1 MLQRAKALICP
12 RGPVPTISQSIATNL
27 LGAGGSPEA
36 RTGPLAAFFAPCV
49 PLVPVSCVMLRAEGS
64 LPPEDPGGSFPSCSF
79 RSPPAAF
86 SFLFLPRF
94 FGRPPPGCG
103 AARRSFCLS
112 ARFRSKCRRLKK
124 FLCLRFPAGT
134 RRAGSTTPKVTLR
147 MRSDMLKPAAPNA
160 PPTNGSGNCRQRKR
174 ACNFAHARRP
184 HAARAPAQWSDGR
197 TAHALWAPSGRLRM
211 RGGAAGTRRGRA
223 VTSQRDIT
231 AMAGAP
237 RPSLHWEQQ
246 RAANIVR
253 LLSLY
258 RPLLDSYIIDFFTEG
273 LWAKL
278 PPAWQAALEVA
289 DPPQLAAMLLGTGG
303 MVGQGAVWPLS
314 LLAFTTAV
322 HALSFPRGQLGG
334 ASRPP
339 CQSPHLHPLLR
350 RHVKPKKQHEIW
362 RLGKVLQRLSQATG
376 CERVVDVGAGQ
387 GHLTRFLAFSL
398 GLSVTAVE
406 GDGRLVSLAE
416 HFDQELL
423 RELGKA
429 QARADSR
436 RLPHSQHHPNTDP
449 TDPAS
454 LCPRC
459 PQHVAGWLDP
469 QAPGQEFLLAPTPGP
484 ALAARNPLAWPVDSE
499 QVLLTGLHACGD
511 LSVALL
517 RHFVCSPQVAAVT
530 SAACCYMKLSTCP
543 EPTASSLPGYP
554 LSAWVA
560 GLPGHTLSY
569 RAREAACHAV
579 EEYTER
585 LRRDSE
591 CLRIHCYRAVLETLI
606 QAADPSKKHLGV
618 QTVKKAHTLSF
629 PEYARLGLT
638 LVGLDS
644 AAVPLD
650 SESVCAMLCQQHKV
664 VAFFSL
670 VLLLAPLV
678 ETLILLDRILYLRE
692 QGFQCALVP
701 LFNPRFSPR
710 NLVLVAARVPLDAV
724 LSGLDKDIHEDED
737 MVRGGGGQGQG

>member
-1 MLQRAKALICP
+1 M
-12 RGPVPTISQSIATNL
+12 S
-27 LGAGGSPEA
+27 
-36 RTGPLAAFFAPCV
+36 
-49 PLVPVSCVMLRAEGS
+49 
-64 LPPEDPGGSFPSCSF
+64 
-79 RSPPAAF
+79 
-86 SFLFLPRF
+86 
-94 FGRPPPGCG
+94 
-103 AARRSFCLS
+103 
-112 ARFRSKCRRLKK
+112 
-124 FLCLRFPAGT
+124 
-134 RRAGSTTPKVTLR
+134 
-147 MRSDMLKPAAPNA
+147 
-160 PPTNGSGNCRQRKR
+160 
-174 ACNFAHARRP
+174 
-184 HAARAPAQWSDGR
+184 PAQ
-197 TAHALWAPSGRLRM
+197 AC
-211 RGGAAGTRRGRA
+211 
-223 VTSQRDIT
+223 
-231 AMAGAP
+231 
-237 RPSLHWEQQ
+237 LH
-246 RAANIVR
+246 I
-253 LLSLY
+253 LLS
-258 RPLLDSYIIDFFTEG
+258 PS
-273 LWAKL
+273 
-278 PPAWQAALEVA
+278 
-289 DPPQLAAMLLGTGG
+289 
-303 MVGQGAVWPLS
+303 
-314 LLAFTTAV
+314 
-322 HALSFPRGQLGG
+322 
-334 ASRPP
+334 
-339 CQSPHLHPLLR
+339 
-350 RHVKPKKQHEIW
+350 
-362 RLGKVLQRLSQATG
+362 
-376 CERVVDVGAGQ
+376 Q
-387 GHLTRFLAFSL
+387 GHLSRFLAFSL
-398 GLSVTAVE
+398 GLSITAVE

-429 QARADSR
+429 QARGDSR
-436 RLPHSQHHPNTDP
+436 RLQPSQHHPNTARDP

-454 LCPRC
+454 LCPRR

-517 RHFVCSPQVAAVT
+517 RHFARSPQVAAVT

-543 EPTASSLPGYP
+543 EPTASNLPGYP

-629 PEYARLGLT
+629 PECVWGRFPFDPLLASSLGTCGTGMALSHRYARLGLT

-678 ETLILLDRILYLRE
+678 ETLILLDRLLYLRE
-692 QGFQCALVP
+692 QGGCWQGRELQGAAGANHPFLHRFPVCPRAP
-701 LFNPRFSPR
+701 LQPP
-710 NLVLVAARVPLDAV
+710 VLPTQPGAGGRTGATGCSAV
-724 LSGLDKDIHEDED
+724 
-737 MVRGGGGQGQG
+737 RPGQGHP

>member
-1 MLQRAKALICP
+1 M
-12 RGPVPTISQSIATNL
+12 SSNSH
-27 LGAGGSPEA
+27 SP
-36 RTGPLAAFFAPCV
+36 
-49 PLVPVSCVMLRAEGS
+49 
-64 LPPEDPGGSFPSCSF
+64 
-79 RSPPAAF
+79 
-86 SFLFLPRF
+86 
-94 FGRPPPGCG
+94 
-103 AARRSFCLS
+103 
-112 ARFRSKCRRLKK
+112 
-124 FLCLRFPAGT
+124 
-134 RRAGSTTPKVTLR
+134 
-147 MRSDMLKPAAPNA
+147 
-160 PPTNGSGNCRQRKR
+160 Q
-174 ACNFAHARRP
+174 
-184 HAARAPAQWSDGR
+184 
-197 TAHALWAPSGRLRM
+197 
-211 RGGAAGTRRGRA
+211 
-223 VTSQRDIT
+223 
-231 AMAGAP
+231 
-237 RPSLHWEQQ
+237 
-246 RAANIVR
+246 
-253 LLSLY
+253 
-258 RPLLDSYIIDFFTEG
+258 DFFTEG

-278 PPAWQAALEVA
+278 PPTWQTALEVA

-303 MVGQGAVWPLS
+303 MVGQGTVWPLS

-322 HALSFPRGQLGG
+322 RVLSFPRGQLGD
-334 ASRPP
+334 APRPP

-362 RLGKVLQRLSQATG
+362 CLGKVGVPVFPPWCHLTASLSTHGPLSSQVLQRLSQATG

-387 GHLTRFLAFSL
+387 VGRGCREVILRDVSHTSTSPYPPVPPQGHLSRFLAFSL

-429 QARADSR
+429 RARGDSR
-436 RLPHSQHHPNTDP
+436 RLPPSQHHPNAARDT

-517 RHFVCSPQVAAVT
+517 RHFACSPQVAAVT

-543 EPTASSLPGYP
+543 EPTASNLPGYP
-554 LSAWVA
+554 LSTWVA

-585 LRRDSE
+585 LHRDSK

-618 QTVKKAHTLSF
+618 QTMKKAHMLSF
-629 PEYARLGLT
+629 PECVWGCFPFDPLLASSLGTCGTGMALSHRYARLGLS

-678 ETLILLDRILYLRE
+678 ETLILLDRLLYLRE
-692 QGFQCALVP
+692 QGGCC
-701 LFNPRFSPR
+701 
-710 NLVLVAARVPLDAV
+710 
-724 LSGLDKDIHEDED
+724 
-737 MVRGGGGQGQG
+737 RGGGAAGNCRCQLFLCPQVSNVPSCPSSTPGSPHATWCWWLHGCHWMLCYQAWTRTSVRMKTW

>member
-1 MLQRAKALICP
+1 MTSRLQSD
-12 RGPVPTISQSIATNL
+12 V
-27 LGAGGSPEA
+27 
-36 RTGPLAAFFAPCV
+36 
-49 PLVPVSCVMLRAEGS
+49 
-64 LPPEDPGGSFPSCSF
+64 
-79 RSPPAAF
+79 
-86 SFLFLPRF
+86 
-94 FGRPPPGCG
+94 
-103 AARRSFCLS
+103 
-112 ARFRSKCRRLKK
+112 
-124 FLCLRFPAGT
+124 
-134 RRAGSTTPKVTLR
+134 TT
-147 MRSDMLKPAAPNA
+147 
-160 PPTNGSGNCRQRKR
+160 
-174 ACNFAHARRP
+174 
-184 HAARAPAQWSDGR
+184 
-197 TAHALWAPSGRLRM
+197 
-211 RGGAAGTRRGRA
+211 
-223 VTSQRDIT
+223 
-231 AMAGAP
+231 MAGAP
-237 RPSLHWEQQ
+237 HLYWEQQ

-278 PPAWQAALEVA
+278 PSAWQAALEA
-289 DPPQLAAMLLGTGG
+289 AEPPQLAAMLLGNGG
-303 MVGQGAVWPLS
+303 MVGQGTVWPLS
-314 LLAFTTAV
+314 LLAFSAAV
-322 HALSFPRGQLGG
+322 HALSFPRGQVGCTP
-334 ASRPP
+334 RPP

-362 RLGKVLQRLSQATG
+362 RLGKVLQQLSKATG
-376 CERVVDVGAGQ
+376 CDRVVDVGAGQ
-387 GHLTRFLAFSL
+387 GHFSRFLAFSL

-423 RELGKA
+423 RELEKA
-429 QARADSR
+429 QARGSSR
-436 RLPHSQHHPNTDP
+436 RPPLSQHHPNTASNP

-484 ALAARNPLAWPVDSE
+484 ALAARNPLAGPVDSE

-517 RHFVCSPQVAAVT
+517 RHFAHSPQVVAVT
-530 SAACCYMKLSTCP
+530 SAACCYMKLSTCL
-543 EPTASSLPGYP
+543 EPTDSSLPGYP
-554 LSAWVA
+554 LSTWVA
-560 GLPGHTLSY
+560 GLPGHMLSY

-579 EEYTER
+579 EEYAER
-585 LRRDSE
+585 LSRDSE

-618 QTVKKAHTLSF
+618 QTMKKAHTLSF

-644 AAVPLD
+644 ATVPVD
-650 SESVCAMLCQQHKV
+650 SESVCTMLCQQHKV

-678 ETLILLDRILYLRE
+678 ETLILLDRLLYLRE

-710 NLVLVAARVPLDAV
+710 NLVLVATRVPLDAV
-724 LSGLDKDIHEDED
+724 LSGLDKDICEDED
-737 MVRGGGGQGQG
+737 MVKGEVEP

>member
-1 MLQRAKALICP
+1 
-12 RGPVPTISQSIATNL
+12 
-27 LGAGGSPEA
+27 
-36 RTGPLAAFFAPCV
+36 
-49 PLVPVSCVMLRAEGS
+49 
-64 LPPEDPGGSFPSCSF
+64 
-79 RSPPAAF
+79 
-86 SFLFLPRF
+86 
-94 FGRPPPGCG
+94 
-103 AARRSFCLS
+103 
-112 ARFRSKCRRLKK
+112 
-124 FLCLRFPAGT
+124 
-134 RRAGSTTPKVTLR
+134 
-147 MRSDMLKPAAPNA
+147 
-160 PPTNGSGNCRQRKR
+160 
-174 ACNFAHARRP
+174 
-184 HAARAPAQWSDGR
+184 
-197 TAHALWAPSGRLRM
+197 M
-211 RGGAAGTRRGRA
+211 RGSAAGTRRGRA
-223 VTSQRDIT
+223 VTSQRDVT

-237 RPSLHWEQQ
+237 RPPLHWEQQ

-303 MVGQGAVWPLS
+303 TARQGTAWPLS
-314 LLAFTTAV
+314 LLAFTAASR
-322 HALSFPRGQLGG
+322 ALSFPRGQLGVTPH
-334 ASRPP
+334 PP

-350 RHVKPKKQHEIW
+350 RHVKPKKQHEI
-362 RLGKVLQRLSQATG
+362 RCLGKVLQRLSQATG
-376 CERVVDVGAGQ
+376 CDRVVDVGAGQ
-387 GHLTRFLAFSL
+387 GHLSRFLAFGL

-423 RELGKA
+423 RELEKA
-429 QARADSR
+429 QARGYSR
-436 RLPHSQHHPNTDP
+436 RLPPSQRHPNTTPDP

-469 QAPGQEFLLAPTPGP
+469 QAPGQEFLLAPTPEP
-484 ALAARNPLAWPVDSE
+484 AIAAKNPLAGPVDSK

-517 RHFVCSPQVAAVT
+517 RHFAHSPQVAAVT
-530 SAACCYMKLSTCP
+530 SAACCYMKLSTRP

-554 LSAWVA
+554 LSTWVA

-606 QAADPSKKHLGV
+606 QAADPSKKHMGV
-618 QTVKKAHTLSF
+618 QTVKKAHMLSF
-629 PEYARLGLT
+629 PECVRGGCPFNPLLASSLGICGTGMVLTHRYARLGLT

-644 AAVPLD
+644 AAMPLD

-678 ETLILLDRILYLRE
+678 ETLILLDRLLYLRE
-692 QGFQCALVP
+692 RGFHCALVP

-724 LSGLDKDIHEDED
+724 LSGLDEDIREDED
-737 MVRGGGGQGQG
+737 TVRGGTGGP

>member
-1 MLQRAKALICP
+1 
-12 RGPVPTISQSIATNL
+12 
-27 LGAGGSPEA
+27 
-36 RTGPLAAFFAPCV
+36 
-49 PLVPVSCVMLRAEGS
+49 
-64 LPPEDPGGSFPSCSF
+64 
-79 RSPPAAF
+79 
-86 SFLFLPRF
+86 
-94 FGRPPPGCG
+94 
-103 AARRSFCLS
+103 
-112 ARFRSKCRRLKK
+112 
-124 FLCLRFPAGT
+124 
-134 RRAGSTTPKVTLR
+134 
-147 MRSDMLKPAAPNA
+147 
-160 PPTNGSGNCRQRKR
+160 
-174 ACNFAHARRP
+174 
-184 HAARAPAQWSDGR
+184 
-197 TAHALWAPSGRLRM
+197 M

-223 VTSQRDIT
+223 VTSQCDIT

-237 RPSLHWEQQ
+237 CPPLHWEQQ
-246 RAANIVR
+246 RAADIIR

-258 RPLLDSYIIDFFTEG
+258 RPLLDAYIIDFFAEG

-289 DPPQLAAMLLGTGG
+289 DPPQLATMLLGTGAT
-303 MVGQGAVWPLS
+303 VGPGTVWPLS
-314 LLAFTTAV
+314 LLAFVAAA

-334 ASRPP
+334 APCPP

-350 RHVKPKKQHEIW
+350 RHVKPKKQHEIR

-376 CERVVDVGAGQ
+376 CDRVVDVGAGQ
-387 GHLTRFLAFSL
+387 GHFSRFLAFSL

-406 GDGRLVSLAE
+406 GDSRLVSLAE
-416 HFDQELL
+416 RFDQELL
-423 RELGKA
+423 RELKKA
-429 QARADSR
+429 QARSDTR
-436 RLPHSQHHPNTDP
+436 RLPPSQHHPNTAP
-449 TDPAS
+449 ERTDPAS

-469 QAPGQEFLLAPTPGP
+469 QVPGQEFLLAPTPGP
-484 ALAARNPLAWPVDSE
+484 ALAARNPLAMSTDSE
-499 QVLLTGLHACGD
+499 RILLTGLHACGD

-517 RHFVCSPQVAAVT
+517 RHFARSPQVAAVT

-543 EPTASSLPGYP
+543 EPTGSSLPGYP
-554 LSAWVA
+554 LSTWVA

-585 LRRDSE
+585 LGRDSE
-591 CLRIHCYRAVLETLI
+591 CLRVHCYRAVLETLI
-606 QAADPSKKHLGV
+606 RAADPSKKHLGV

-629 PEYARLGLT
+629 PEYARLGLP

-644 AAVPLD
+644 ASVPLD
-650 SESVCAMLCQQHKV
+650 SESVCTMLRQQHKV

-678 ETLILLDRILYLRE
+678 ETLILLDRLLYLRE
-692 QGFQCALVP
+692 QGECQRGRGLWGSAGANHLSLSTGFQCALVP

-724 LSGLDKDIHEDED
+724 LSGLDKDSGEDED
-737 MVRGGGGQGQG
+737 TVRGGVEPCGQGQG

>member
-1 MLQRAKALICP
+1 MALQYL
-12 RGPVPTISQSIATNL
+12 GGGFGLSHDIATL
-27 LGAGGSPEA
+27 LCHGS
-36 RTGPLAAFFAPCV
+36 
-49 PLVPVSCVMLRAEGS
+49 VMSR
-64 LPPEDPGGSFPSCSF
+64 
-79 RSPPAAF
+79 
-86 SFLFLPRF
+86 
-94 FGRPPPGCG
+94 
-103 AARRSFCLS
+103 
-112 ARFRSKCRRLKK
+112 
-124 FLCLRFPAGT
+124 
-134 RRAGSTTPKVTLR
+134 V
-147 MRSDMLKPAAPNA
+147 
-160 PPTNGSGNCRQRKR
+160 Q
-174 ACNFAHARRP
+174 
-184 HAARAPAQWSDGR
+184 
-197 TAHALWAPSGRLRM
+197 
-211 RGGAAGTRRGRA
+211 

-237 RPSLHWEQQ
+237 CPPLHWEQQ

-278 PPAWQAALEVA
+278 PPTWQTALEVA

-303 MVGQGAVWPLS
+303 MVGQGTVWPLS

-322 HALSFPRGQLGG
+322 RVLSFPRGQLGD
-334 ASRPP
+334 APRPP

-362 RLGKVLQRLSQATG
+362 CLGKVLQRLSQATG

-387 GHLTRFLAFSL
+387 GHLSRFLAFSL

-429 QARADSR
+429 RARGDSR
-436 RLPHSQHHPNTDP
+436 RLPPSQHHPNAARDT

-517 RHFVCSPQVAAVT
+517 RHFACSPQVAAVT

-543 EPTASSLPGYP
+543 EPTASNLPGYP

-585 LRRDSE
+585 LHRDSK

-618 QTVKKAHTLSF
+618 QTMKKAHMLSF
-629 PEYARLGLT
+629 PEYARLGLS

-678 ETLILLDRILYLRE
+678 ETLILLDRLLYLRE

-724 LSGLDKDIHEDED
+724 LSGLDKDIREDED

>member
-1 MLQRAKALICP
+1 MTLHLQ
-12 RGPVPTISQSIATNL
+12 
-27 LGAGGSPEA
+27 
-36 RTGPLAAFFAPCV
+36 
-49 PLVPVSCVMLRAEGS
+49 
-64 LPPEDPGGSFPSCSF
+64 
-79 RSPPAAF
+79 
-86 SFLFLPRF
+86 
-94 FGRPPPGCG
+94 
-103 AARRSFCLS
+103 
-112 ARFRSKCRRLKK
+112 
-124 FLCLRFPAGT
+124 
-134 RRAGSTTPKVTLR
+134 
-147 MRSDMLKPAAPNA
+147 
-160 PPTNGSGNCRQRKR
+160 
-174 ACNFAHARRP
+174 
-184 HAARAPAQWSDGR
+184 
-197 TAHALWAPSGRLRM
+197 
-211 RGGAAGTRRGRA
+211 

-237 RPSLHWEQQ
+237 RPPLHWEQQ

-273 LWAKL
+273 LWGKL

-303 MVGQGAVWPLS
+303 TVGQGTVWPLS
-314 LLAFTTAV
+314 LLAFTAATR
-322 HALSFPRGQLGG
+322 ALSFPRGQLGVTPH
-334 ASRPP
+334 PP

-350 RHVKPKKQHEIW
+350 RHVKPKKQHEI
-362 RLGKVLQRLSQATG
+362 RCLGKVLQRLSQATG
-376 CERVVDVGAGQ
+376 CDRVVDVGAGQ
-387 GHLTRFLAFSL
+387 GHLSRFLAFSL

-423 RELGKA
+423 RELEKA
-429 QARADSR
+429 QARGYSR
-436 RLPHSQHHPNTDP
+436 RLPPSQRHPNTTPDP

-454 LCPRC
+454 LCPRR

-484 ALAARNPLAWPVDSE
+484 ALAARNPLAGPVDSE

-517 RHFVCSPQVAAVT
+517 RHFAHSPQVAAVT

-543 EPTASSLPGYP
+543 EPTAPSLPGYP
-554 LSAWVA
+554 LSTWVA

-678 ETLILLDRILYLRE
+678 ETLILLDRLLYLRE

-724 LSGLDKDIHEDED
+724 LSGLDKDIREDED
-737 MVRGGGGQGQG
+737 TVRGGVEPSGQGQG

>member
-1 MLQRAKALICP
+1 
-12 RGPVPTISQSIATNL
+12 
-27 LGAGGSPEA
+27 
-36 RTGPLAAFFAPCV
+36 
-49 PLVPVSCVMLRAEGS
+49 
-64 LPPEDPGGSFPSCSF
+64 
-79 RSPPAAF
+79 
-86 SFLFLPRF
+86 
-94 FGRPPPGCG
+94 
-103 AARRSFCLS
+103 
-112 ARFRSKCRRLKK
+112 
-124 FLCLRFPAGT
+124 
-134 RRAGSTTPKVTLR
+134 
-147 MRSDMLKPAAPNA
+147 MRSTL
-160 PPTNGSGNCRQRKR
+160 
-174 ACNFAHARRP
+174 ARP
-184 HAARAPAQWSDGR
+184 RAPAQWGDGR
-197 TAHALWAPSGRLRM
+197 TAHAPWAPSGRLRM
-211 RGGAAGTRRGRA
+211 RGGAAGRRRGRA

-237 RPSLHWEQQ
+237 RPPLHWEQQ

-258 RPLLDSYIIDFFTEG
+258 RPLLDSYII
-273 LWAKL
+273 
-278 PPAWQAALEVA
+278 
-289 DPPQLAAMLLGTGG
+289 
-303 MVGQGAVWPLS
+303 
-314 LLAFTTAV
+314 
-322 HALSFPRGQLGG
+322 
-334 ASRPP
+334 
-339 CQSPHLHPLLR
+339 
-350 RHVKPKKQHEIW
+350 
-362 RLGKVLQRLSQATG
+362 VLQRLSQATG
-376 CERVVDVGAGQ
+376 CDRVVDVGAGQ
-387 GHLTRFLAFSL
+387 GHLSRFLAFSL

-423 RELGKA
+423 RELEKA
-429 QARADSR
+429 QARGYSR
-436 RLPHSQHHPNTDP
+436 RLPPSQRHPNTTPDP

-454 LCPRC
+454 LCPRR

-484 ALAARNPLAWPVDSE
+484 ALAARNPLAGPVDSE

-517 RHFVCSPQVAAVT
+517 RHFAHSPHVAAVT

-543 EPTASSLPGYP
+543 EPTASSLLGYP
-554 LSAWVA
+554 LSTWVA

-678 ETLILLDRILYLRE
+678 ETLILLDRLLYLRE

-724 LSGLDKDIHEDED
+724 LSGLDKDIREDED
-737 MVRGGGGQGQG
+737 TVRGGAEPSGQGQG